1 MPDETITI
9 TLPASD
15 WQIIQ
20 VSLYEL
26 PAKTSVPVISRLNA
40 AMNEAQ
46 KSDEVV
52 PFVPTKQGSKAN
64 G

>member
-15 WQIIQ
+15 LQVIQ
-20 VSLYEL
+20 VALYEL

-40 AMNEAQ
+40 AMQEAQ
-46 KSDEVV
+46 KPEEVV
-52 PFVPTKQGSKAN
+52 PFVPVKGSKSN

>member
-1 MPDETITI
+1 MSDEII
-9 TLPASD
+9 AIPLPASD

-20 VSLYEL
+20 VALYEL

-40 AMNEAQ
+40 AMAEAQ
-46 KSDEVV
+46 KSEEVV
-52 PFVPTKQGSKAN
+52 PFVPVKGK

>member
-1 MPDETITI
+1 MPDETLTV

-15 WQIIQ
+15 FQIIQ
-20 VSLYEL
+20 VALYEL

-40 AMNEAQ
+40 AMQDAQ
-46 KSDEVV
+46 KAEEVV
-52 PFVPTKQGSKAN
+52 PFVPVKGSKAN